1 MSKRKVHQLTETN
14 DSLSKFR
21 KLDIV
26 ELPWNLVLPYLTGKD
41 LRVVLCLSKELL
53 NFFEKSH
60 FVDFWKQ
67 RIASFLGLSTIQK
80 TFSLHQ
86 ISLWWT
92 NNWILLK
99 PIVQWQLYDMAE
111 ILHLLNWYSW
121 FGGQQRDAGSLAV
134 STAVKSWPQVYATM
148 DAIPTRFGRIFSSY
162 RELLIKGYLQSPK
175 TDSKFVPIDK
185 LRGSVLDVLTSNPNN
200 AQGLSETLSALTNW
214 NFTDSKMGLVKDLQI
229 SYFHRIV
236 IAYGDCHNGKNRKI
250 SINVQCSYD
259 VSETNSR
266 CEIRGQISEKRRTM
280 YRYPSNADEY
290 NSEDE
295 SSDSFSESESS
306 FEEDQS
312 LDDSSDL
319 EDEFFDEHGT
329 LSFGHQTAFKFG
341 TTSTSFPD
349 LLNQITNPSK
359 SHPLLAKFWD
369 NYLKKCEQ
377 FQ

>member
-1 MSKRKVHQLTETN
+1 MSKRKVHQLTGTN
-14 DSLSKFR
+14 DNLSKFR

-53 NFFEKSH
+53 NYFKGSH

-67 RIASFLGLSTIQK
+67 RIASFLEIYTIQK

-86 ISLWWT
+86 ISLSWT
-92 NNWILLK
+92 KNWILLK
-99 PIVQWQLYDMAE
+99 PMAQWHLEDMAE
-111 ILHLLNWYSW
+111 ILHMLNWYSW

-134 STAVKSWPQVYATM
+134 STAVHSWPQVYATM
-148 DAIPTRFGRIFSSY
+148 DAIPTRFGRIFSTH
-162 RELLIKGYLQSPK
+162 RELLIKGYIQSPK
-175 TDSKFVPIDK
+175 TDSKFIPTDK
-185 LRGSVLDVLTSNPNN
+185 LRGSVLDILTSNPNN
-200 AQGLSETLSALTNW
+200 IQGLNEILSALTNW
-214 NFTDSKMGLVKDLQI
+214 NFTDPKMGLVTDFQI
-229 SYFHRIV
+229 SYFPRLI
-236 IAYGDCHNGKNRKI
+236 IAYSDCYNGKNRKI
-250 SINVQCSYD
+250 TINVQCSYY

-266 CEIRGQISEKRRTM
+266 WEIRGKISEKHRRV
-280 YRYPSNADEY
+280 YRYSSNADEY

-319 EDEFFDEHGT
+319 EDEFFDELGT

-341 TTSTSFPD
+341 PTLTSFSD

-369 NYLKKCEQ
+369 SYLKKCEQ